1 MKEHGNKRRIR
12 DKGSHQATVVGNGS
26 VIKGDLGGKDDYIIF
41 GRVEG
46 NADIEGALMVEA
58 SAQWDGDIS
67 ATHIVIAGRVQ
78 GNVRARDG
86 LELAA
91 TARVT
96 GNVSGGRVAIAE
108 GAVLDGE
115 ISMRTSEKIA
125 RFEEKRK
132 S

>member
-1 MKEHGNKRRIR
+1 MKESDNKRRIR
-12 DKGSHQATVVGNGS
+12 DKGSRQATVVGNGS
-26 VIKGDLGGKDDYIIF
+26 VIRGDLGGKDDYIVF

-46 NADIEGALMVEA
+46 NADIEGAVMVEA
-58 SAQWDGDIS
+58 CAQWDGDIS

-78 GNVRARDG
+78 GDVRASEG

-96 GNVSGGRVAIAE
+96 GNITGGRVAIAE

-115 ISMRTSEKIA
+115 ISMRTSNKIA
-125 RFEEKRK
+125 RFKEKRK
-132 S
+132 T